1 MDPVITRP
9 WFLLFPTLTNTSM
22 RLLPSLLR
30 GFCIVERVIFT
41 VKVRGEYSR
50 KYHLDSSTFAVEPS

>member
-9 WFLLFPTLTNTSM
+9 WFLFPTLTNTSM
-22 RLLPSLLR
+22 RLLRSLR